1 MPPTPDTAA
10 KVRRHLEHSDQYFEN
25 SQEALA
31 KNEVSKAGELL
42 WGSVA
47 QVFHALATVRGVDV
61 QRHRRLKNFA
71 IHVSNETEDPPKT
84 IGGFL
89 AAEILHKGFH
99 DVDVER
105 TDLEAGIPLARY
117 TIEAVSNLIPGDLKE
132 PPLHTDRN
140 HSCAH

>member
-1 MPPTPDTAA
+1 MTLNPHAAA
-10 KVRRHLEHSDQYFEN
+10 KVRRHLEHSGQYFEN
-25 SQEALA
+25 CREALD

-42 WGSVA
+42 WGSVT

-71 IHVSNETEDPPKT
+71 IHISNETEDPQKT

-89 AAEILHKGFH
+89 SAEILHKGFY

-105 TDLEAGIPLARY
+105 IDLEAGIPLIKY
-117 TIEAVSNLIPGDLKE
+117 TMDTIINLIPADLKE
-132 PPLHTDRN
+132 SQD
-140 HSCAH
+140 

>member
-1 MPPTPDTAA
+1 MTQMPDTTA
-10 KVRRHLEHSDQYFEN
+10 KIRRHLEHSGQYFEN
-25 SQEALA
+25 CQEALA

-42 WGSVA
+42 WGSVT

-71 IHVSNETEDPPKT
+71 IQISNETEDPPKT

-89 AAEILHKGFH
+89 SAEILHRGFY

-105 TDLEAGIPLARY
+105 TDLEAGIPLVRY
-117 TIEAVSNLIPGDLKE
+117 TMDTVSNLIPDSLKE
-132 PPLHTDRN
+132 LQ
-140 HSCAH
+140 S